1 MVVKLLSYL
10 HDTVRFQH
18 HTLMARQNVGRVH
31 DARFS
36 TPSESPPILGEKG
49 RACTFVYV
57 LTQTCPFKRAHSN
70 VLTQTCPFKR
80 AHSNVLTQTCPLK
93 RAHSNVLTQTCPLK
107 RAHSN
112 VLIQTCSLKR
122 AHPNVLT
129 QTCSFKRAH
138 PNVLT
143 QTCSFKR
150 ARSEDARS
158 VRISLPKT
166 GEGSGGVDIEEPPFA
181 EAPYTHSVPVISLFA
196 CFILFTSRAKTC
208 FSPRSRAMT

>member
-57 LTQTCPFKRAHSN
+57 LTQTCS
-70 VLTQTCPFKR
+70 
-80 AHSNVLTQTCPLK
+80 
-93 RAHSNVLTQTCPLK
+93 LK

-112 VLIQTCSLKR
+112 VLI
-122 AHPNVLT
+122 
-129 QTCSFKRAH
+129 
-138 PNVLT
+138 

-181 EAPYTHSVPVISLFA
+181 EAPYTHGVPVISLFA
-196 CFILFTSRAKTC
+196 CSILFLSRAKTC
-208 FSPRSRAMT
+208 FSPRSRALT